1 MTHRVLVTDKV
12 ALSGLGPLV
21 DHPEIS
27 VVSVDDSA
35 SEEFLTELAEADAL
49 VVRSAT
55 TVTGDL
61 LTSAPR
67 LKVVG
72 RAGVGVDNV
81 DVAAASARGIAVFN
95 APGANTNAAA
105 ELTIGLL
112 LSVARR
118 IPSADASLRSGEWDR
133 AAFKGVELKGKVLG
147 LIGAGRIGGEVAL
160 RCRAF
165 GMGVVVYDPYLT
177 EARAE
182 EIGAR
187 LVELGEVLD
196 DADFISIHVPL
207 NDETRGIVGEDALGR
222 MKATAFVVNAS
233 RGGVIDEDA
242 LAAALAAGVI
252 AGAALDVFEDEPL
265 PPDSALRD
273 APNLVLTPH
282 LGASTDEAQVGV
294 ATEVAEKIGA
304 LLTTGD
310 TSRAINSADL

>member
-165 GMGVVVYDPYLT
+165 GMGVVVYDQIG
-177 EARAE
+177 RA
-182 EIGAR
+182 
-187 LVELGEVLD
+187 
-196 DADFISIHVPL
+196 HV
-207 NDETRGIVGEDALGR
+207 
-222 MKATAFVVNAS
+222 
-233 RGGVIDEDA
+233 
-242 LAAALAAGVI
+242 
-252 AGAALDVFEDEPL
+252 
-265 PPDSALRD
+265 
-273 APNLVLTPH
+273 
-282 LGASTDEAQVGV
+282 
-294 ATEVAEKIGA
+294 
-304 LLTTGD
+304 
-310 TSRAINSADL
+310 